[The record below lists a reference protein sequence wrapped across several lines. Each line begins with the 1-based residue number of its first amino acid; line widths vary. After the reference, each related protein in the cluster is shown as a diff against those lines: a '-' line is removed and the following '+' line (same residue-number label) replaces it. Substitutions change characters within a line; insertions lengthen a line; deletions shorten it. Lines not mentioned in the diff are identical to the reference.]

1 MASEP
6 DAGIGIRAAVRRGVP
21 REVIAISIA
30 RFCDAFGNSILF
42 VVLPLY
48 FVGFAGSVALPEQA
62 AVGILIATYAI
73 STASCQPLVGW
84 LSDHLGRRKSLILAG
99 LAIVAVST
107 FSFNI
112 ATLFLQLLVLRVI
125 QGIGVALTIPTSF
138 AVISLSTH
146 RRQRATA
153 MAFYSTARM
162 LGFGIGPLLGGF
174 MLVNVGY
181 FWSFAT
187 AAMLV
192 LAGMILVALLLD
204 ERRLTPR
211 GDAGDARPAPLS
223 FRELLGRRG
232 MLPMVLINF
241 TLALMINMLP
251 PLEKWVNERL
261 GQSAAEFGVALSV
274 MLLANLLA
282 QLPVG
287 RISDAAGRRPLI
299 ITGMA
304 LMVPAIVTIGL
315 ATSTWVLLAALAVLG
330 ISAAMLSSPTYALA
344 ADLAPPGSAAKQ
356 MSVLTTAYG
365 TGMAL
370 GPLLSGFL
378 AGYFF
383 YELPFLMAGVLTVIT
398 MIYVILNVDE
408 APREVAD
415 GGAGDVADESP

>member
-6 DAGIGIRAAVRRGVP
+6 DAGIGIRSAVRRGVP

-211 GDAGDARPAPLS
+211 GDEGDARPAPLS